1 MKICIIAPTVI
12 PILGRKQ
19 EYGGIELVVAL
30 AAEELTRRGHDV
42 YLFAPGDSHVSCNLV
57 SITPSAVGQGIS
69 FEKEKHFN
77 KIAYEMAVAEN
88 PDIIWDNTLAVH
100 AQEMGENHS
109 IFLFKADIAINRE
122 EMVNT
127 GDIPVIQTLHG
138 PAKDHI
144 PGLIKTLGEAGQFFV
159 SISHDQ
165 AKRFAPYIERG
176 QHLGTVYNAVDTEF
190 YHINPNKKG
199 DFLLWLGRFCMEKGT
214 HIALEV
220 AHKLD
225 MPIKIV
231 GKIAEKHEKD
241 YFEKFIKPN
250 LRSKDEVL
258 GIISSE
264 MKKDLY
270 ADAYATLMSNI
281 WPEPFGLVAIESM
294 ASGTPVVGP
303 SLGSLTE
310 VVNGSGVLVPVE
322 DLHLNENETYI
333 TDAQLKYINRM
344 AEYVPKAK
352 AIPPELPRDRVEKL
366 FSVKHN
372 ADGYETS
379 FAKAIYLKKKE
390 LKALV

>member
-30 AAEELTRRGHDV
+30 AAEELSKRGHDV
-42 YLFAPGDSHVSCNLV
+42 YLFAPGDSCVSCKLV
-57 SITPSAVGQGIS
+57 SITPNAVGQGIS
-69 FEKEKHFN
+69 FEKEKYFN

-88 PDIIWDNTLAVH
+88 PDVIWDNTLAVH
-100 AQEMGENHS
+100 AQDMRENRS
-109 IFLFKADIAINRE
+109 VFVFKADIVLNRDE
-122 EMVNT
+122 LVDT

-144 PGLIKTLGEAGQFFV
+144 PGVIKTLGEAGHYFV

-165 AKRFAPYIERG
+165 AKRFAPYIDKD

-190 YHINPNKKG
+190 YHTNPLKKG
-199 DFLLWLGRFCMEKGT
+199 DFLLWLGRFGMEKGT
-214 HIALEV
+214 HIALAV

-250 LRSKDEVL
+250 LTAKDEVL

-264 MKKDLY
+264 MKKDLF
-270 ADAYATLMSNI
+270 ADAYATLMTNI

-310 VVNGSGVLVPVE
+310 VVNRSGVLVPVD
-322 DLHLNENETYI
+322 DLGLNENETEI
-333 TDAQLKYINRM
+333 TDSQLKYIERIAKYAPN
-344 AEYVPKAK
+344 AEK
-352 AIPPELPRDRVEKL
+352 IPPELPRDRVEKL

-379 FAKAIYLKKKE
+379 FAKAVYLKKKE
-390 LKALV
+390 LEALV